1 MTDFIT
7 LQTENRRLYLLKTL
21 QVAGDYRM
29 SDSYLQSALQSI
41 GYGSSLS
48 VIRGDIAWLEQLG
61 LVTTKVIADMTIAHL
76 SNEGVDV
83 ASGVSHVPGIAR
95 PRPE

>member
-1 MTDFIT
+1 MTLAQ

-29 SDSYLQSALQSI
+29 SDIYLQTALQAI
-41 GYGSSLS
+41 GYGSALS
-48 VIRGDIAWLEQLG
+48 VIRSDMAWLEQLG
-61 LVTTKVIADMTIAHL
+61 LLTTKVIADMTIAHL
-76 SNEGVDV
+76 SNDGVDV
-83 ASGVSHVPGIAR
+83 ACGVAHVPGIAR